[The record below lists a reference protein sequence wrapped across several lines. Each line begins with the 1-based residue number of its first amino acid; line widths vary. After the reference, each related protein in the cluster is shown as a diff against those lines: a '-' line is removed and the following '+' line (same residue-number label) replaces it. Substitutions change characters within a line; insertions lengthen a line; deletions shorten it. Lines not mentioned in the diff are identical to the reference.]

1 MMKRLAAI
9 ILVAMTA
16 PALAQQQATPSQMAL
31 QVVPIIENWAAAAE
45 ALPLVQKQLAEAQKQ
60 VADLQKQLDELKAK
74 K

>member
-1 MMKRLAAI
+1 MKRLAILAI
-9 ILVAMTA
+9 LTMTA

-45 ALPLVQKQLAEAQKQ
+45 ALPIVQKQLAEAQKQ